1 MPTTSQRFN
10 DPTGDLTF
18 RSSDNVAFK
27 VHRKNLAAHSGAFAA
42 AAETTQPSDA
52 DKDEIQLQDP
62 ETAAVLD
69 LLFQYMYPQP
79 QPDLQRVNFRLLA
92 ALAETVE
99 KYEVYSALPAVR
111 TRMRECIPT
120 HPMDVWQYAE
130 KHGHQELADEAKW
143 RLQQYGVPFPGLEP
157 SALKKWV

>member
-1 MPTTSQRFN
+1 MLLIDPLTLPIVN

-18 RSSDNVAFK
+18 RSSDDVVFK
-27 VHRKNLAAHSGAFAA
+27 VHRKNLAAHSAAFAA
-42 AAETTQPSDA
+42 AGETTHPEKA
-52 DKDEIQLQDP
+52 NEEEIRLQDP

-79 QPDLQRVNFRLLA
+79 QPDLQHVNFRVFV

-111 TRMRECIPT
+111 TRMRCVPLSPI
-120 HPMDVWQYAE
+120 QS
-130 KHGHQELADEAKW
+130 LF
-143 RLQQYGVPFPGLEP
+143 RLILLSTPLQRVYSDP
-157 SALKKWV
+157 SNGRVAIC